1 MKYTFCFMLL
11 LSFSR
16 VTPAQEISPHNA
28 PPILTFQIAPVKHTF
43 SRHEE
48 IVVRFTLQN
57 NSPYPVFVSRKMY
70 SEFVDLTV
78 FAPNG
83 KEVEWRGTG
92 RIDSKAY
99 SLEDFAVLK
108 TGESVSQKTAVSLK
122 QGVGFVIDKPGRYR
136 MKAEYSLGP
145 PAYFA
150 PFARDA
156 TVPEGPFRAQVVTL
170 CVETCG
176 PSPQA
181 S

>member
-1 MKYTFCFMLL
+1 MKYTFCFMVL
-11 LSFSR
+11 LSFSG
-16 VTPAQEISPHNA
+16 VTLAQEISLHNA
-28 PPILTFQIAPVKHTF
+28 PPILTFQISPIKHTF

-48 IVVRFTLQN
+48 IVVRFALRN
-57 NSPYPVFVSRKMY
+57 NSPYPVFVNRKMY

-78 FAPNG
+78 LAPNG
-83 KEVEWRGTG
+83 KEVAWRGTG

-108 TGESVSQKTAVSLK
+108 TGESISQKTVVSLK
-122 QGVGFVIDKPGRYR
+122 QGVGFMIDKPGRYR

-150 PFARDA
+150 SFARGA
-156 TVPEGPFRAQVVTL
+156 KVPEGPFRVQVVTL

-181 S
+181 R